1 MYRLLDGGFLW
12 PSLTAKRLAI
22 VSGHADSF
30 AARLMNPEF
39 VWGTGGGE
47 ITWTIETEI
56 TCPTVHEPK
65 RSQLPRI
72 RDQQLSTQWDLLLS
86 SAGALSAVLCEQA
99 RILGRKALDVG
110 WIDLTIANNKP
121 IN

>member
-72 RDQQLSTQWDLLLS
+72 RDQQLSTQWI
-86 SAGALSAVLCEQA
+86 CCFP
-99 RILGRKALDVG
+99 RLGHSRRFCANRHGYLGEKPWMSDG
-110 WIDLTIANNKP
+110 LT
-121 IN
+121 